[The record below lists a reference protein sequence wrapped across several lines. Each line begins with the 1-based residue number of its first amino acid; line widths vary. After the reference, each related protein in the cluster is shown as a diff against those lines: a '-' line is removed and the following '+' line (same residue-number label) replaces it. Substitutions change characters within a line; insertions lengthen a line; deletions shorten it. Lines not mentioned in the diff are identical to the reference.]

1 MKPPLS
7 RIGPALGR
15 PIAARDRAIYAVLR
29 PSPEEI
35 DVVIKRIGVLKAGI
49 VQSCIMAFFGLLI
62 GLCLLFFGTLLGG
75 LFGAIG
81 DQAGAGLGLGL
92 IGGVG
97 MLIFLPITYAV
108 IGFVAGV
115 VGAAVYNLVA
125 GFVGGIEIE
134 VE

>member
-1 MKPPLS
+1 MKPALS
-7 RIGPALGR
+7 RIGTALGR
-15 PIAARDRAIYAVLR
+15 AIAARERAIYAVARPLR
-29 PSPEEI
+29 EEI

-49 VQSCIMAFFGLLI
+49 VQGCIMALFGLLM
-62 GLCLLFFGTLLGG
+62 GLCFLFFGTLLGG

-81 DQAGAGLGLGL
+81 DQTGAGLGLGL
-92 IGGVG
+92 LGGVG
-97 MLIFLPITYAV
+97 MVIFLPITYAV
-108 IGFVAGV
+108 IGFVAGA